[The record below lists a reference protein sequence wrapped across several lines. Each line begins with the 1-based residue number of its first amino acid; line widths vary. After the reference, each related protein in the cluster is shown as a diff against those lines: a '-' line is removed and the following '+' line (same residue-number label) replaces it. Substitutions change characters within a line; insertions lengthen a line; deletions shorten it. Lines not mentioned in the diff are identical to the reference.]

1 MNAPR
6 SEVGPAEFSRDRVY
20 RYSLTRV
27 WDSDRPNV
35 CFIGLNP
42 STADERA
49 LDPTLRRCLGFAHA
63 WGFGS
68 FTMVNLFAFRATD
81 PMHMK
86 MQKEPVGEV
95 VHGHQQN
102 NVHILHHGRS
112 AEKVIACW
120 GAHGKHLG
128 RGTEVRRL
136 LQAVTVPMYAF
147 KFTKHGEPMHPLYIS
162 SETQPIAWPYS

>member
-1 MNAPR
+1 MTAPR
-6 SEVGPAEFSRDRVY
+6 SEVGPAEFSQDRVY

-27 WDSDRPNV
+27 WDSEKANV

-42 STADERA
+42 STADEST
-49 LDPTLRRCLGFAHA
+49 LDPTLRRCLGFAFD

-81 PMHMK
+81 PIHMR
-86 MQKEPVGEV
+86 MQKQPVGQV
-95 VHGHQQN
+95 VHNFQQN
-102 NVHILHHGRS
+102 NVHILHQARS
-112 AEKVIACW
+112 AGQVVACW

-136 LQAVTVPMYAF
+136 LQEVTIPLYVF
-147 KFTKHGEPMHPLYIS
+147 GLNKDKSPMHPLYLP
-162 SETQPIAWPYS
+162 SELRPTAWPYE